1 MSIDKEH
8 PNNEFDD
15 TLEITSYVWAD
26 DSHMIYGVSGDGIYI
41 YDAENRTTEKIL
53 SGKDTYKITNYNRE
67 TEIIEYD
74 DVKAKINF

>member
-1 MSIDKEH
+1 MMQRIEQQK
-8 PNNEFDD
+8 
-15 TLEITSYVWAD
+15 
-26 DSHMIYGVSGDGIYI
+26 
-41 YDAENRTTEKIL
+41 KIL